1 MRISSFVP
9 AIMAFTLFT
18 ATTQAL
24 PTLPH
29 HERAVELL
37 KRGGSSTTTV
47 PSLID
52 AVVKLFVEAET
63 EILVDACV
71 DLKASVCA
79 DVDVKLTARAEILGG
94 LLGAE
99 VDVKDLQ
106 VKAKADVDADIKA
119 NIDLEL
125 KAVVIANIDAHVRA
139 VVLQIC
145 PLADKACLNQNA
157 QAIVVQVAAL
167 INVDVKALTV
177 KIKADL
183 QARVSLRLALFVKKL
198 DLNALGLAKVA
209 ITAIAKV
216 GVDIDVHLKA
226 FVDICVKLLVSAKL
240 IADIGAL

>member
-37 KRGGSSTTTV
+37 KRGGGSTTTV

-52 AVVKLFVEAET
+52 AVVKVFVQAET
-63 EILVDACV
+63 KILVDACV

-79 DVDVKLTARAEILGG
+79 DVDVKLNAKAEVLGG
-94 LLGAE
+94 LIGAE
-99 VDVKDLQ
+99 VDVKHLE

-119 NIDLEL
+119 RIDLDL

-139 VVLQIC
+139 VVLKVC
-145 PLADKACLNQNA
+145 PNADKACLKKNA
-157 QAIVVQVAAL
+157 HAIVAQVAAL
-167 INVDVKALTV
+167 INIDIKKLTV

-183 QARVSLRLALFVKKL
+183 HAHAKLRLDLFIKKL
-198 DLNALGLAKVA
+198 DLNALGLAKVTISA
-209 ITAIAKV
+209 VARVRAEV
-216 GVDIDVHLKA
+216 DVHLKA
-226 FVDICVKLLVSAKL
+226 FVDICAKLLVNAKL